1 MGPARSRHIDSLT
14 FAEGRS
20 PKAILSAVEEIRP
33 QGTAARRLVP
43 FMGGLSA
50 LGLLI
55 LLSSLE
61 MHLSARTEGIGGT
74 MFAVGALALAYLLLW
89 LRNARLLTGPGV
101 IGQRNLVGQTTVQTP
116 DVGRL
121 LIAMVVYSKNSPP
134 QRVLYV
140 LSPSGQALMSLNTR
154 AWGDQAIGEIVDAT
168 GKSLE
173 YRDAPISS
181 REFKAEF
188 PNAVSWTALH
198 PNLLGGGIVIVAL
211 ILAIGIP
218 IGWALLSRQ

>member
-1 MGPARSRHIDSLT
+1 M
-14 FAEGRS
+14 
-20 PKAILSAVEEIRP
+20 EEIRP

-55 LLSSLE
+55 LLSSRE

-101 IGQRNLVGQTTVQTP
+101 IGQRNLVGQTTIVQTP

-121 LIAMVVYSKNSPP
+121 LIATVVYSKNSPP

-173 YRDAPISS
+173 YRDAAISS

-211 ILAIGIP
+211 VLAIGIP
-218 IGWALLSRQ
+218 IAWAF

>member
-1 MGPARSRHIDSLT
+1 M
-14 FAEGRS
+14 
-20 PKAILSAVEEIRP
+20 EEIHP

-55 LLSSLE
+55 LLSSRE

-101 IGQRNLVGQTTVQTP
+101 IGQRNLVGQTTIVQTP

-121 LIAMVVYSKNSPP
+121 LIATVVYSKNSPP

-173 YRDAPISS
+173 YRDAAISS

-211 ILAIGIP
+211 VLAIGIP
-218 IGWALLSRQ
+218 IAWAF

>member
-1 MGPARSRHIDSLT
+1 M
-14 FAEGRS
+14 
-20 PKAILSAVEEIRP
+20 EEIRP

-55 LLSSLE
+55 LVSSLAV
-61 MHLSARTEGIGGT
+61 HLSARTEGIGGS
-74 MFAVGALALAYLLLW
+74 MFATGGLAVAYLLLW
-89 LRNARLLTGPGV
+89 LRNARLLAGSGL
-101 IGQRNLVGQTTVQTP
+101 IGQRNLVGQTTIFQTS

-121 LIAMVVYSKNSPP
+121 LIATVVYSKNTTP

-140 LSPSGQALMSLNTR
+140 FSPSGRALMTLNTR
-154 AWGDQAIGEIVDAT
+154 AWGDVAIAKMVDTT

-181 REFKAEF
+181 REFKNEF
-188 PNAVSWTALH
+188 PNAVSWAALH

-211 ILAIGIP
+211 VLAIGIP
-218 IGWALLSRQ
+218 IGWALLSKQ

>member
-1 MGPARSRHIDSLT
+1 
-14 FAEGRS
+14 
-20 PKAILSAVEEIRP
+20 VEEIRP
-33 QGTAARRLVP
+33 QGTAARRLIP
-43 FMGGLSA
+43 FIGGLSA

-55 LLSSLE
+55 LVFSFAT
-61 MHLSARTEGIGGT
+61 HLPARAEGIGGT

-89 LRNARLLTGPGV
+89 LRNARLLAGSGV
-101 IGQRNLVGQTTVQTP
+101 IGQRNLVGQTTIVQRP

-121 LIAMVVYSKNSPP
+121 LIATVVYSKNSTP

-140 LSPSGQALMSLNTR
+140 FSPSGHALMTLNTR
-154 AWGDQAIGEIVDAT
+154 AWGEEAIAKIVDAT

-188 PNAVSWTALH
+188 PNAVRWTALH

-211 ILAIGIP
+211 VLAIGIP
-218 IGWALLSRQ
+218 IAWALLSKQ

>member
-1 MGPARSRHIDSLT
+1 M
-14 FAEGRS
+14 
-20 PKAILSAVEEIRP
+20 EEIRP

-55 LLSSLE
+55 LVSSVG
-61 MHLSARTEGIGGT
+61 MHLSARTEGLGGT
-74 MFAVGALALAYLLLW
+74 MFAVGALALAYLVLW
-89 LRNARLLTGPGV
+89 LRNACLLAGPGV
-101 IGQRNLVGQTTVQTP
+101 IGERNLIGHTTIVQAP

-121 LIAMVVYSKNSPP
+121 LIATVVYSKNSPA

-154 AWGDQAIGEIVDAT
+154 AWGDEAIGKIVDAT

-211 ILAIGIP
+211 VLAIGIP
-218 IGWALLSRQ
+218 IAWALLSRK

>member
-1 MGPARSRHIDSLT
+1 MGGLPQ
-14 FAEGRS
+14 
-20 PKAILSAVEEIRP
+20 AILSAVEEIRP

-55 LLSSLE
+55 LMSSLG

-74 MFAVGALALAYLLLW
+74 MFAVGASGLAYLLLW

-101 IGQRNLVGQTTVQTP
+101 IGQRNLVGQTTMVQTP
-116 DVGRL
+116 DIGRL
-121 LIAMVVYSKNSPP
+121 LIATVVYSKNSPP

-154 AWGDQAIGEIVDAT
+154 AWGDEAIAEIADAT

-181 REFKAEF
+181 RDFKAEF

-198 PNLLGGGIVIVAL
+198 PTLLGGGIVIVAL
-211 ILAIGIP
+211 VLAIGIP
-218 IGWALLSRQ
+218 IAWALLSRQ

>member
-1 MGPARSRHIDSLT
+1 MRFPRT
-14 FAEGRS
+14 
-20 PKAILSAVEEIRP
+20 ILSAVEEIRP

-55 LLSSLE
+55 LVFSFAL
-61 MHLSARTEGIGGT
+61 HISARTEGFGGT
-74 MFAVGALALAYLLLW
+74 MFVIGALGLVYLLLW
-89 LRNARLLTGPGV
+89 LRNARVLAGSGL
-101 IGQRNLVGQTTVQTP
+101 IGERNLVGQTTKFQTS
-116 DVGRL
+116 DIGRL
-121 LIAMVVYSKNSPP
+121 LSATVIYSKNSTPL
-134 QRVLYV
+134 RVLYV
-140 LSPSGQALMSLNTR
+140 FSPSGRALMKLNIR
-154 AWGDQAIGEIVDAT
+154 AWGDEAIAKIVDAT

-198 PNLLGGGIVIVAL
+198 PTLLGGGIVIVAL
-211 ILAIGIP
+211 VLAIGIP
-218 IGWALLSRQ
+218 IAWALLSK

>member
-1 MGPARSRHIDSLT
+1 MGRFPR
-14 FAEGRS
+14 
-20 PKAILSAVEEIRP
+20 AILSAVEEIRP

-43 FMGGLSA
+43 FMAGLSA

-55 LLSSLE
+55 LMFSLAL
-61 MHLSARTEGIGGT
+61 HISARTEGLGET
-74 MFAVGALALAYLLLW
+74 MFAIGALSVVYLLLW
-89 LRNARLLTGPGV
+89 LRNARLLAGSGL
-101 IGQRNLVGQTTVQTP
+101 IGQRNLVGQTTKFQTS

-121 LIAMVVYSKNSPP
+121 LSATVIYSKSSTPL
-134 QRVLYV
+134 RVLYV
-140 LSPSGQALMSLNTR
+140 FSPSGQALMKLNTR
-154 AWGDQAIGEIVDAT
+154 AWGDEAIAKIVDAT

-198 PNLLGGGIVIVAL
+198 PTLLGGGIVIVA
-211 ILAIGIP
+211 IVLAIGIP
-218 IGWALLSRQ
+218 IAWTLLSK

>member
-1 MGPARSRHIDSLT
+1 M
-14 FAEGRS
+14 
-20 PKAILSAVEEIRP
+20 EEIRP

-55 LLSSLE
+55 LVFSLA
-61 MHLSARTEGIGGT
+61 LNISARTEGFGGT
-74 MFAVGALALAYLLLW
+74 MFAVGGLGVVYLLLW
-89 LRNARLLTGPGV
+89 QRNARLLAGSGLV
-101 IGQRNLVGQTTVQTP
+101 GQRNLVGQTTTFQTS

-121 LIAMVVYSKNSPP
+121 LIATVIYSKNSTP

-140 LSPSGQALMSLNTR
+140 LSPSGQALMMLNIR
-154 AWGDQAIGEIVDAT
+154 AWGDEAIAKVVDAT
-168 GKSLE
+168 GKSIE

-188 PNAVSWTALH
+188 PNAVSWAALH
-198 PNLLGGGIVIVAL
+198 PTLLGGGIVVAAL
-211 ILAIGIP
+211 VLAIGIP
-218 IGWALLSRQ
+218 IAWALLSKQ